1 MTAMPDQAVAYEAP
15 AFDVAQSLRDP
26 RREAA
31 ELADRRRDAGFDEG
45 FRRGWAAAEADVQ
58 ATVDDHRRSAE
69 RLASC
74 STAFE
79 HAHTELTRRD
89 AVVLQD
95 IERDVMTLAVVLAA
109 EIIGRELEATDAPL
123 LDSLSRVVQLLPD
136 RGTPILRVNPADAET
151 ALEAVAADVV
161 TWTRDVEV
169 VGDPNVEVG
178 GCVVDIGSCRI
189 DGQVR
194 TAIERLR
201 CQIG

>member
-1 MTAMPDQAVAYEAP
+1 MTTMSDQAVAYQAP

-31 ELADRRRDAGFDEG
+31 ELSERRRDSGFDEG

-58 ATVDDHRRSAE
+58 ATIDDHRQSAE

-79 HAHTELTRRD
+79 HAHTVLAGRY
-89 AVVLQD
+89 AVVLRD
-95 IERDVMTLAVVLAA
+95 IERDVMVLAVALAT

-123 LDSLSRVVQLLPD
+123 LDSLSRVVELLPD
-136 RGTPILRVNPADAET
+136 RGAPILRVNPADAET
-151 ALEAVAADVV
+151 AIEAVAADVV

-169 VGDPNVEVG
+169 VGDPTVEVG
-178 GCVVDIGSCRI
+178 GCIVDIGACRI

-201 CQIG
+201 SAIG

>member
-1 MTAMPDQAVAYEAP
+1 MTVVSDQAVAYQAP

-31 ELADRRRDAGFDEG
+31 ELAERRRDAGFDEG
-45 FRRGWAAAEADVQ
+45 FRRGWAAAESDVQ

-69 RLASC
+69 RLANC

-79 HAHTELTRRD
+79 QAHADLTRRD
-89 AVVLQD
+89 AVVLRD
-95 IERDVMTLAVVLAA
+95 IERDVLLLAVALAS
-109 EIIGRELEATDAPL
+109 EIIGRELEVTEAPL
-123 LDSLSRVVQLLPD
+123 LDSLSRVVELLPD

-151 ALEAVAADVV
+151 AIEAVAADVV
-161 TWTRDVEV
+161 TWTREVEV
-169 VGDPNVEVG
+169 VGDPAIEVG
-178 GCVVDIGSCRI
+178 GCIVDIGSCRI

-201 CQIG
+201 SAIG